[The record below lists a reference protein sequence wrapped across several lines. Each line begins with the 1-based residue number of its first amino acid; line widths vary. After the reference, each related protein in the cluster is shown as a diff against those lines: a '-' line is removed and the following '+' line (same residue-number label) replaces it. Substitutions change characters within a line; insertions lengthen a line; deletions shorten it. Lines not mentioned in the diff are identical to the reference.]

1 MMPSDNK
8 HPVERGVLEILRDV
22 RSGAIS
28 GSSLSIDERR
38 HCVEHLSAEGLGAT
52 EIASMLGVS
61 DRTVQRDR
69 SEIHK
74 RNALEHDTALPG
86 QIAGRLMAEVTG
98 AMERM
103 RRVGR
108 DRDCPHST
116 RVEAE
121 RASIEVLDK
130 AVERL
135 QRLGF
140 LPSVGPSTLNTLR
153 FENADAMST
162 LNSLDAIQAE
172 AARLLSL
179 SPPATE
185 TPPPPAPP
193 PESHPSPAPAPASPP
208 PSESPTIP
216 PSASTKAGG
225 DPSSGATP

>member
-1 MMPSDNK
+1 MPSDNK

-28 GSSLSIDERR
+28 RSSLSIKDRC

-69 SEIHK
+69 GEIHK
-74 RNALEHDTALPG
+74 RNALDHDTALPG

-179 SPPATE
+179 SPPAPD
-185 TPPPPAPP
+185 TPPPPESPP
-193 PESHPSPAPAPASPP
+193 SPASPP

-216 PSASTKAGG
+216 PSASTQAAG

>member
-108 DRDCPHST
+108 DRECPHST

-172 AARLLSL
+172 AARLLTFTPQGS
-179 SPPATE
+179 
-185 TPPPPAPP
+185 PPPPEVPP
-193 PESHPSPAPAPASPP
+193 PPAPASPP

-216 PSASTKAGG
+216 PSASTEAGG